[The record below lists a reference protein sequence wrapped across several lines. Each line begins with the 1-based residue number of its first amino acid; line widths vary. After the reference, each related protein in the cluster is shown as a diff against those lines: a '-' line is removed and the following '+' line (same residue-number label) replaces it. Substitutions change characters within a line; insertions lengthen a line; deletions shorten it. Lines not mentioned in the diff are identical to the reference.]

1 MTNSTFVS
9 TELDSYVSIY
19 ADANPI
25 WMVTLS
31 NGESVYQD
39 DDRPDVYPES
49 AWARLKIYCEENDL
63 HITDMKIRNK
73 GNVQSIESNCDGY
86 FFCKGAG
93 AFLFG
98 GETVHSF
105 VIGILKDNTL
115 HVRKWRLPELI
126 FEMEERRDPS
136 KSPESLIVKKGILS
150 DQQKL

>member
-1 MTNSTFVS
+1 MTSSTFVS

-19 ADANPI
+19 ADSNPI
-25 WMVTLS
+25 WTVTLS

-105 VIGILKDNTL
+105 VIGVLKDNTL

-136 KSPESLIVKKGILS
+136 KSTESLIVKKGILS